1 MDMRG
6 EHHIFA
12 SREEVWAALNDV
24 DVLRAAIPGC
34 DSITKLSETQIEAVV
49 AAKIGPVKATFRG
62 SVTLSD
68 LDPPNGY
75 TISGEGNG
83 AAAGFARGGAKV
95 LLVERDGGTLLT
107 YEVTASVGGKLAQ
120 IGSRLVD
127 SSAKKLADQFFQTFG
142 EIATSSNKAS
152 GNDEL
157 GSVQAGQ
164 EPPHRNSLEPSSLAV
179 PAVLGRGPDPIQN
192 FQPITFK
199 AWATIMVVLVVI
211 LGVWIL
217 LI

>member
-6 EHHIFA
+6 EYHIFA
-12 SREEVWAALNDV
+12 SREEVWADLNDV

-34 DSITKLSETQIEAVV
+34 ESITKLSETQIEAVV
-49 AAKIGPVKATFRG
+49 AAKIGPVKAKFRG

-75 TISGEGNG
+75 TIFGEGKG
-83 AAAGFARGGAKV
+83 GAAGFARGGAKV
-95 LLVERDGGTLLT
+95 VLAEREGGTLLT

-120 IGSRLVD
+120 IGSRLID

-142 EIATSSNKAS
+142 EIATSSVKAS
-152 GNDEL
+152 RNGEL
-157 GSVQAGQ
+157 GSMQAGQ
-164 EPPHRNSLEPSSLAV
+164 DPPHTNSLESSSPVL
-179 PAVLGRGPDPIQN
+179 PAVSGSGPDPIQN

-199 AWATIMVVLVVI
+199 AWATIMVALLVI